1 MNKLHPLGAAL
12 LGTCLL
18 QGCTTAPPGPGPQDA
33 GGAQASAV
41 AAQTASAYYRMGKYH
56 QDLGDTALALAAYNY
71 AIARDPRQLDARNA
85 AAAIHAQ
92 QGRLAQAREMLEA
105 VTHDYP
111 ALALAYN
118 NLGYVAYLQGDYA
131 DARAQFD
138 KALALDGDNARARNN
153 RALVLAGIAAR
164 ARDGA
169 TSDASAR
176 MPDGAAAAGGAPA
189 RAGAAPALPG
199 GAAVD
204 AAPARLELVQLKP
217 NVYALQV
224 AAPTEP
230 DAPAAVAV
238 APAAAQAPAAAA
250 SKASRVEI
258 ANGNGIDGMARRIGK
273 LLSARGIL
281 VARLSN
287 ERPYRQRATT
297 IEFRPGYAAQAE
309 ALKLAL
315 RGNVAL
321 VEANIASPRADL
333 RLVLGKDANAR
344 LAALAPAP
352 DAVVA
357 MK

>member
-169 TSDASAR
+169 AAGATSDASAR
-176 MPDGAAAAGGAPA
+176 TPAGAAAAG
-189 RAGAAPALPG
+189 
-199 GAAVD
+199 D
-204 AAPARLELVQLKP
+204 APARLELVQLKP

-258 ANGNGIDGMARRIGK
+258 ANGNGIGGMARRIGK